1 MALIKRLQTPVRPA
15 PAGGPVPAVPPSAPA
30 PVSAPTRKVV
40 VLATLDAIVYVDR
53 DSRDLVLEAKTPEAL
68 DELLKRGQ
76 SPNAVVVNDTKSST
90 NRHFFS
96 NEGSIRGES
105 VAFKLFKNF
114 AVRLGVSDSAIRQVE
129 ALTAAPAPAA
139 ESARS
144 PRSTRERTGERP
156 DLFQEVT
163 DKIVDALENGTA
175 PWQKPWAASFEWP
188 INGTTGKPY
197 HGINV
202 MLLAANE
209 FQDGRYC
216 TFKQAK
222 EKDWSVRK
230 GEHGTPIY
238 FYKPFM
244 RETGEIDPATQEPK
258 MRSIPILK
266 RYTVFNFSQID
277 GAPAYELKNE
287 HERVLSPETKAI
299 CDEIIDACG
308 VEVKH
313 GYRISAYSPSEDR
326 VFMPDREAF
335 RSDAHYYASLMHEIG
350 HWTGHSS
357 RLNRQF
363 GVSRDSE
370 LYAREELRAEM
381 ASAMLA
387 MRLGLPAT
395 VENHGAYV
403 AHYLTVLRSDKKEIF
418 RAAKDAEKISRFV
431 LSFHPDFRDEFREE
445 HEAQMAAAVTAG
457 APEEVFDASDFDF
470 EAEGLEFEGMK
481 L

>member
-1 MALIKRLQTPVRPA
+1 MALIKRLQTPVRPV
-15 PAGGPVPAVPPSAPA
+15 PAGGPVPAVPSSAPA
-30 PVSAPTRKVV
+30 SVSTPTRKVV
-40 VLATLDAIVYVDR
+40 VLAALDAIVYVDR
-53 DSRDLVLEAKTPEAL
+53 DSRNLVLEAKTPDAL
-68 DELLKRGQ
+68 NELLKRVIA
-76 SPNAVVVNDTKSST
+76 PINAST
-90 NRHFFS
+90 NRITFV
-96 NEGSIRGES
+96 EGEVTGRSL
-105 VAFKLFKNF
+105 AFEKFKDL
-114 AVRLGVSDSAIRQVE
+114 AVQLGVSDSAIRQVE
-129 ALTAAPAPAA
+129 ALTAAPAPAR
-139 ESARS
+139 EPARS

-156 DLFQEVT
+156 DHFQEVT
-163 DKIVDALENGTA
+163 DKIVNALENGTA

-244 RETGEIDPATQEPK
+244 KETGEIDPATQEPK

-277 GAPAYELKNE
+277 GAPAHEFKNE
-287 HERVLSPETKAI
+287 HEVVLSPETKAI

-308 VEVKH
+308 VEIRH

-357 RLNRQF
+357 SVAGRRKGAGDGRRNGASRT
-363 GVSRDSE
+363 GGKTRIRTVSR
-370 LYAREELRAEM
+370 LRFFAVF
-381 ASAMLA
+381 
-387 MRLGLPAT
+387 G
-395 VENHGAYV
+395 NCI
-403 AHYLTVLRSDKKEIF
+403 LRGIWHRF
-418 RAAKDAEKISRFV
+418 RG
-431 LSFHPDFRDEFREE
+431 
-445 HEAQMAAAVTAG
+445 AVTVALEDEPVG
-457 APEEVFDASDFDF
+457 AVA
-470 EAEGLEFEGMK
+470 
-481 L
+481 

>member
-1 MALIKRLQTPVRPA
+1 MALIKRLQTPVRPV
-15 PAGGPVPAVPPSAPA
+15 PAGGPVPAVPPSAP
-30 PVSAPTRKVV
+30 VSTPTRKVV
-40 VLATLDAIVYVDR
+40 VLAALDAIVYVDR

-68 DELLKRGQ
+68 DDLRKRGQ
-76 SPNAVVVNDTKSST
+76 SPDAVVVNDTKSST
-90 NRHFFS
+90 NRYFFS

-105 VAFKLFKNF
+105 VAFELFKNF
-114 AVRLGVSDSAIRQVE
+114 AVRLGVSDSAIRQVA
-129 ALTAAPAPAA
+129 ALTATPAPAP
-139 ESARS
+139 EPARG

-163 DKIVDALENGTA
+163 DKIVNALENGTA
-175 PWQKPWAASFEWP
+175 PWQKPWAAAFEWP

-238 FYKPFM
+238 FYKPFLK
-244 RETGEIDPATQEPK
+244 ETGEIDPATQEPK

-277 GAPAYELKNE
+277 GAPAHEFKNE
-287 HERVLSPETKAI
+287 HEVVLSPETKAI

-308 VEVKH
+308 VEIKH

-363 GVSRDSE
+363 GASRDSE

-387 MRLGLPAT
+387 MRLGLPAA

-445 HEAQMAAAVTAG
+445 HEAQMAAAVAAG

>member
-15 PAGGPVPAVPPSAPA
+15 PTSSQVPAVPASAPA
-30 PVSAPTRKVV
+30 PMPTRKVV
-40 VLATLDAIVYVDR
+40 VLAALDAIVYVDR
-53 DSRDLVLEAKTPEAL
+53 DSRDLVLEAKTPDAL

-76 SPNAVVVNDTKSST
+76 SPNAVVVNDIKPST
-90 NRHFFS
+90 NRYFFS

-105 VAFKLFKNF
+105 VAFELFKNF
-114 AVRLGVSDSAIRQVE
+114 AVRLGVHDSAIRQVE
-129 ALTAAPAPAA
+129 ALTAAPAPAS
-139 ESARS
+139 EPART
-144 PRSTRERTGERP
+144 PRSTRERTGERT

-188 INGTTGKPY
+188 NNGTTGKPY

-216 TFKQAK
+216 SFKQAK
-222 EKDWSVRK
+222 EKNWSVRK
-230 GEHGTPIY
+230 GERGTPIY

-244 RETGEIDPATQEPK
+244 KETGEIDPVTQEPK

-266 RYTVFNFSQID
+266 RYTVFNFSQIN

-287 HERVLSPETKAI
+287 HELVLSPETKAI

-308 VEVKH
+308 VEIKH

-326 VFMPDREAF
+326 VFMPNREAF

-363 GVSRDSE
+363 GTSRDSE

-381 ASAMLA
+381 ASAMLG
-387 MRLGLPAT
+387 MRLGLPSA

-403 AHYLTVLRSDKKEIF
+403 GHYLKVLRSDKKEIF
-418 RAAKDAEKISRFV
+418 RAARDAEKISRFV

-445 HEAQMAAAVTAG
+445 HEAQMAAAVAAG

>member
-15 PAGGPVPAVPPSAPA
+15 PASGQASAAPPAVPASM
-30 PVSAPTRKVV
+30 PTRKVV
-40 VLATLDAIVYVDR
+40 VLAALDAIVYVDR
-53 DSRDLVLEAKTPEAL
+53 DSRDLVLEAKTSDAL
-68 DELLKRGQ
+68 NALLKRVEA
-76 SPNAVVVNDTKSST
+76 PINAGT
-90 NRHFFS
+90 NRITFV
-96 NEGSIRGES
+96 EGEVTGRSL
-105 VAFKLFKNF
+105 AFEQFKDF

-129 ALTAAPAPAA
+129 ALTAMPAPAS
-139 ESARS
+139 EPARS

-188 INGTTGKPY
+188 NNGTTGKPY

-216 TFKQAK
+216 SFKQAK
-222 EKDWSVRK
+222 EKNWSVQK
-230 GEHGTPIY
+230 GERGTPIY

-244 RETGEIDPATQEPK
+244 KETGEIDPVTQEPK

-266 RYTVFNFSQID
+266 RYTVFNFSQIN

-287 HERVLSPETKAI
+287 HELVLSPQTKAI

-308 VEVKH
+308 IEIKH

-326 VFMPDREAF
+326 VFMPEREAF

-363 GVSRDSE
+363 GTSRDSD

-381 ASAMLA
+381 ASAMLG
-387 MRLGLPAT
+387 MRLGLPSA

-403 AHYLTVLRSDKKEIF
+403 DHYLKVLRSDKKEIF
-418 RAAKDAEKISRFV
+418 RAARDAEKISRFV

-445 HEAQMAAAVTAG
+445 HEAQMAAAVAAG